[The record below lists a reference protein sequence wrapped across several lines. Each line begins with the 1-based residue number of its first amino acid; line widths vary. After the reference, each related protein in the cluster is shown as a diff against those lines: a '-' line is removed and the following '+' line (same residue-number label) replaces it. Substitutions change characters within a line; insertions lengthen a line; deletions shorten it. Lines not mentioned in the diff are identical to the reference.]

1 MKSILLPTDFST
13 NAWNAISYALQLFKD
28 EDCTFH
34 VLHTYTPS
42 LQRVDYAVG
51 GPVYSGI
58 PDPLVDK
65 ALDGVEKTLLKIEE
79 NYSNPRHQ
87 FVTHTKFSLL
97 VDEIKE
103 ITSKHHVDLVV
114 MGTQGATG
122 ARRVFFGSNTV
133 AVINKTEVPVLA
145 VPLDYKNRPL
155 NQLLFVTDFLQ
166 NFNND
171 SIKILL
177 HVIEKTKPQI
187 TLLHITD
194 GVRALNSKQIQHK
207 RQLEELFDRYSGNE
221 VINLEFQSSMP
232 DSLFDFVKQSDYQLL
247 AMINRKHSVL
257 ERLIR
262 NQNIDQIGFETNLP
276 FLVIPPIG

>member
-155 NQLLFVTDFLQ
+155 RQLLFVTDFLQ

-194 GVRALNSKQIQHK
+194 GVHALNSKQIQHK

-221 VINLEFQSSMP
+221 VINLEFQGSMP